1 MNSDCILKVFSV
13 FVINSAPNKVEDIF
27 KNAPNLKCDNKTD
40 KKVDRL
46 FSLLVPIGSDR
57 PMAENEEELRKYC
70 NLVKQNSPFILGYV
84 KSCVSPFGRTLAKLM
99 ITPVNK
105 QLESICRPGRLSKRA
120 RELMK
125 VGQCGNKAKDRL
137 MECSNSYIDAIVGI
151 PRVPLKDR
159 IPTSC
164 WFVFTLIQIFFFKKL
179 HSIQN
184 FHFVFW

>member
-1 MNSDCILKVFSV
+1 
-13 FVINSAPNKVEDIF
+13 
-27 KNAPNLKCDNKTD
+27 
-40 KKVDRL
+40 
-46 FSLLVPIGSDR
+46 
-57 PMAENEEELRKYC
+57 
-70 NLVKQNSPFILGYV
+70 V